1 MSTLMGCLAD
11 VSMKMHP
18 RCFARS
24 RPSRIID
31 QSRAQQAGRRGY
43 IPILRT
49 GETRWRIQHG
59 IVYTGGVLQQDS
71 LLTVHADL
79 ALVLEI
85 ALVSDEHHGEVV
97 LVLDPKDLLM
107 KLIDVLERFSS
118 GY

>member
-1 MSTLMGCLAD
+1 M
-11 VSMKMHP
+11 
-18 RCFARS
+18 
-24 RPSRIID
+24 
-31 QSRAQQAGRRGY
+31 
-43 IPILRT
+43 
-49 GETRWRIQHG
+49 QHG
-59 IVYTGGVLQQDS
+59 VVYTGGVLTQDS

-107 KLIDVLERFSS
+107 KLIDLLERFSS